1 MRRVL
6 YCLPGHVKTEY
17 QDLEHYKVNGED
29 IIERL
34 VAHERRHTGRSC
46 VIVQGIY
53 SGIHLPGGFSGITF
67 PLGCSFLVVI
77 RPSGEDE
84 GALVE
89 SGVKYCQLLRLG
101 DCSISLPYRQSIDT
115 QQ

>member
-1 MRRVL
+1 MNVD
-6 YCLPGHVKTEY
+6 TS
-17 QDLEHYKVNGED
+17 
-29 IIERL
+29 
-34 VAHERRHTGRSC
+34 RSC
-46 VIVQGIY
+46 VFVQGIY
-53 SGIHLPGGFSGITF
+53 TGIRLLGGFSGITF
-67 PLGCSFLVVI
+67 PLGCAFLVVI

-84 GALVE
+84 GDMVE